1 MMMRLT
7 KRMKM
12 LSSLRTI
19 RVFNRYH
26 LESILRDSHHQ
37 LHNQESDLIEAYSLR
52 QTGQTLRLVGSS
64 LALKVQSS
72 SSKQASYHPNLYLH
86 SKSNA
91 SLYSNEDIDYMI
103 NMVRL
108 NESTLIQKQWTSTT
122 LKQMINKV
130 LLTIRTQCEE
140 LQLDKLSEKIY
151 FHYHKVTTEN
161 LIKLFFRCKEFFVIR
176 LRAIRLLKLIEGRE

>member
-37 LHNQESDLIEAYSLR
+37 LHNQESDLIESYSLR

-64 LALKVQSS
+64 LTLKVQSS
-72 SSKQASYHPNLYLH
+72 SSKQASYH
-86 SKSNA
+86 SN
-91 SLYSNEDIDYMI
+91 
-103 NMVRL
+103 
-108 NESTLIQKQWTSTT
+108 
-122 LKQMINKV
+122 
-130 LLTIRTQCEE
+130 
-140 LQLDKLSEKIY
+140 
-151 FHYHKVTTEN
+151 H
-161 LIKLFFRCKEFFVIR
+161 
-176 LRAIRLLKLIEGRE
+176 